1 MPRDDATI
9 IDILK
14 AARMAE
20 RFLIGA
26 SKESFLQDPKTQS
39 AVLHQLLVLGEAV
52 KRLSE
57 ELRNQYPTIPWK
69 QIAGLRD
76 VVIHQYDAVDL
87 EEVWKTVTVDLPIL
101 VSSLEKISPQPPD
114 S

>member
-9 IDILK
+9 VDILK
-14 AARMAE
+14 AARMADS
-20 RFLIGA
+20 FVIGV
-26 SKESFLQDPKTQS
+26 SQELFLQDSKTQS

-57 ELRNQYPTIPWK
+57 EFRNQHPAIPWK
-69 QIAGLRD
+69 QISGLRD
-76 VVIHQYDAVDL
+76 IVIHQYDAVDL
-87 EEVWKTVTVDLPIL
+87 EEVWKTVTVDLPNL
-101 VSSLEKISPQPPD
+101 VGSLEKISPQPPD

>member
-9 IDILK
+9 VDILK
-14 AARMAE
+14 AARMAKS
-20 RFLIGA
+20 FVIGVG
-26 SKESFLQDPKTQS
+26 KESFLQDSKTQS

-57 ELRNQYPTIPWK
+57 EFRNQHPTTPWK
-69 QIAGLRD
+69 QISGLRD

-87 EEVWKTVTVDLPIL
+87 EEVWKTVTVDLPDL
-101 VSSLEKISPQPPD
+101 VGFLEKISPRPPD
-114 S
+114 V

>member
-9 IDILK
+9 VDILK
-14 AARMAE
+14 AARA
-20 RFLIGA
+20 A
-26 SKESFLQDPKTQS
+26 ESFLVGFSKELFLQDSKTQS

-57 ELRNQYPTIPWK
+57 DFRNQHSVVLWN

-87 EEVWKTVTVDLPIL
+87 DEVWKTVTSDLPTL
-101 VSSLEKISPQPPD
+101 VDYLDKISPQPPE
-114 S
+114 

>member
-1 MPRDDATI
+1 MPQDDSTI
-9 IDILK
+9 VDIMT
-14 AARMAE
+14 AARTAE
-20 RFLIGA
+20 SFVIGA
-26 SKESFLQDPKTQS
+26 SKESFLQDSKTQS

-57 ELRNQYPTIPWK
+57 EFRNQHPTIPWK
-69 QIAGLRD
+69 QISGLRD

-87 EEVWKTVTVDLPIL
+87 EEVWKTVAVDLPNL
-101 VSSLEKISPQPPD
+101 VGSLEKIFPQPPE